1 MILCDIGNSYAKFFN
16 GKEVRRVAV
25 QDIQKYK
32 YTNVF
37 YINVNLRVQE
47 RLKSFTKWIDLQ
59 QFIDFPTNYEG
70 MGIDRKV
77 LCFGIE
83 DGVVVDAGSAITVDV
98 MEEGRHKGGYIIPG
112 LRQLFA
118 SYKKISPALDV
129 DFDPS
134 INLEELPSNTKEAIH
149 YGMIEPIV
157 ASITKFDKRIYC
169 TGGDGEILQKY
180 IPNSVYDP
188 LLIFKHM
195 QNIVQR
201 NALC

>member
-1 MILCDIGNSYAKFFN
+1 MILCDIGNSYAKFFD
-16 GKEVRRVAV
+16 GKKVQRIAI
-25 QDIQKYK
+25 QDIEKYK
-32 YTNVF
+32 NTKVF
-37 YINVNLRVQE
+37 YINVNLRVQK

-59 QFIDFPTNYEG
+59 QFVDFPTPYQG

-77 LCFGIE
+77 LCIDIE

-112 LRQLFA
+112 FRHLFM
-118 SYKKISPALDV
+118 SYKQISPALDV

-134 INLEELPSNTKEAIH
+134 IKFRDLPKNTKEAVH

-157 ASITKFDKRIYC
+157 ASITKFDKKVYC
-169 TGGDGEILQKY
+169 TGGDGKILQKF

-188 LLIFKHM
+188 FLIFKHM
-195 QNIVQR
+195 QNIIQR
-201 NALC
+201 NTLC